1 MNKKLLRCLGVC
13 VLLSGLI
20 TSCDGGNNS
29 SNGGDTG
36 EVTGDKYAGNTGL
49 DCDVVLPSD
58 DPSSVKTITFWH
70 CLGHDK
76 EENLNKIVE
85 SFNKKYDGKYKVE
98 LFKLNGDYD
107 SLHDSVKTKLASG
120 EVPALCMGY
129 PDSFSE
135 YITHDIENS
144 SILRLNNLISDP
156 NVGFTDAEKAD
167 FVSEYYLEGQNY
179 QFSGTWSLPIYK
191 STEVLYYNENFFRGD
206 NLLNQN
212 HFKNTD
218 KASEY
223 NSLAKAV
230 ADGTNNPSEESL
242 KALEDFCKA
251 NGGYT
256 YSVPTTW
263 DEMFTIAKQMKAD
276 YAKENISSEFYPVG
290 YDSDSNLFISQFE
303 QRGISYTTNNGT
315 EASDHFLFNNDKA
328 KSFASEVTGLIKDKL
343 LITKGSLGGSKYT
356 SNYFTA
362 GSLAMSVG
370 STGGSSYQISSNFK
384 VGLAPVPYS
393 NNNAKYIMQGPSVCF
408 FNNGDDYIAK
418 GAWLFYKE
426 LSDPTNNAAL
436 ALENSYDPVRIS
448 SYSTSDYQ
456 AWLAKKGQ
464 GLKYDIPAITA
475 TLKENYMTSPVFI
488 GSSTARTEVGNIIK
502 YVVNQNMSIDDAFKT
517 AINECVKAAS
527 ED

>member
-13 VLLSGLI
+13 VLLSGLV
-20 TSCDGGNNS
+20 TSCDDNTS
-29 SNGGDTG
+29 SN
-36 EVTGDKYAGNTGL
+36 TGDQTNVKGDSYIGETGL

-58 DPSSVKTITFWH
+58 DPSSVKTITFCH
-70 CLGHDK
+70 CLGQDK
-76 EENLNKIVE
+76 EENLTKIVN
-85 SFNKKYDGKYKVE
+85 SFNSKYEGKYKVE
-98 LFKLNGDYD
+98 LSKIAGDYD
-107 SLHDSVKTKLASG
+107 SLHDAVKTKLAAN

-156 NVGFTDAEKAD
+156 KVGFSDAEKAD
-167 FVSEYYLEGQNY
+167 FVSEYYKEGQNY
-179 QFSGTWSLPIYK
+179 QFGGTWSLPMYK

-206 NLLNQN
+206 NLLNQTK
-212 HFKNTD
+212 FKSN
-218 KASEY
+218 SEY
-223 NSLAKAV
+223 ASLRQAV
-230 ADGTNNPSEESL
+230 LNGDNNPSEESL

-263 DEMFTIAKQMKAD
+263 DEMFTIARQMKAD
-276 YAKENISSEFYPVG
+276 YASEGISSEFYPVG

-303 QRGISYTTNNGT
+303 QRGIAYTTNTANS
-315 EASDHFLFNNDKA
+315 ASDHFLFNNDSA
-328 KSFASEVTGLIKDKL
+328 KLFATEVTNLIKDKL

-362 GSLAMSVG
+362 GSLAMSIG
-370 STGGSSYQISSNFK
+370 STGGSSYQISSSFK

-393 NNNAKYIMQGPSVCF
+393 NNNAKYIMQGPSIAI
-408 FNNGDDYIAK
+408 FNNSDDYIAK

-448 SYSTSDYQ
+448 SYSTPEYTEFLSN
-456 AWLAKKGQ
+456 KGK

-475 TLKENYMTSPVFI
+475 TLKNNYMTSPVFI
-488 GSSTARTEVGNIIK
+488 GSSTARTEIGNVIK
-502 YVVNQNMSIDDAFKT
+502 YVVNQGMDIDRAFET
-517 AINECVKAAS
+517 AIRSCVNAAS